1 MVDLSNFELCILL
14 DLYYRRNKLISVDS
28 APEKSTEL
36 YCEILNNLY
45 QKIIKDENKFLELDK
60 DKKRLKGIYR
70 RIEGAYNL
78 QLKTRN
84 IDELENFLR
93 EYAEYCSNDEL
104 HPYEEYTFLAKI
116 REFVKSI
123 NAKHNLTH
131 YYINNSEIIPILL
144 YGLTKNEIILK
155 ELKYELFPPK
165 EMIPHTSAIKLKHQ
179 NYKGNHE
186 NDFGFEAVVDISKF
200 YNNYNPRTQ
209 TDAKNPDE
217 LSLTEPQWRIYHV
230 LSCVVDSIK
239 QFEPYSIEKDIFFR
253 SKAFKSKNTFNKER
267 SIFNTRVRQILKRT
281 KNSKLRLIDL
291 NKQNKN
297 EFNIDMVLYRELSN
311 KIELTPPLKKEYE
324 DFKKSLL

>member
-1 MVDLSNFELCILL
+1 
-14 DLYYRRNKLISVDS
+14 
-28 APEKSTEL
+28 
-36 YCEILNNLY
+36 
-45 QKIIKDENKFLELDK
+45 
-60 DKKRLKGIYR
+60 
-70 RIEGAYNL
+70 
-78 QLKTRN
+78 
-84 IDELENFLR
+84 
-93 EYAEYCSNDEL
+93 
-104 HPYEEYTFLAKI
+104 
-116 REFVKSI
+116 
-123 NAKHNLTH
+123 
-131 YYINNSEIIPILL
+131 
-144 YGLTKNEIILK
+144 
-155 ELKYELFPPK
+155 
-165 EMIPHTSAIKLKHQ
+165 MIPHTSAIKLKHQ

-200 YNNYNPRTQ
+200 YNNYKPKTQ

-230 LSCVVDSIK
+230 LYCVVDSIK

-253 SKAFKSKNTFNKER
+253 SKAFRSESTFDKER
-267 SIFNTRVRQILKRT
+267 SLFNTRVRQILKRT

>member
-1 MVDLSNFELCILL
+1 M
-14 DLYYRRNKLISVDS
+14 
-28 APEKSTEL
+28 
-36 YCEILNNLY
+36 
-45 QKIIKDENKFLELDK
+45 
-60 DKKRLKGIYR
+60 
-70 RIEGAYNL
+70 
-78 QLKTRN
+78 
-84 IDELENFLR
+84 
-93 EYAEYCSNDEL
+93 
-104 HPYEEYTFLAKI
+104 
-116 REFVKSI
+116 
-123 NAKHNLTH
+123 
-131 YYINNSEIIPILL
+131 L

-230 LSCVVDSIK
+230 LSCVVGSIK

-253 SKAFKSKNTFNKER
+253 SKAFRSESTFDKER
-267 SIFNTRVRQILKRT
+267 SLFNTRVRQILKRT